1 MQIIKSIILE
11 KIFTDFMNFP
21 KVFFLKLFIWKSF
34 SFKVLILSSPLLSV
48 FSSVIHLILSDPH
61 LPMALH
67 FILEVIRHP
76 FTDFMDLASLER
88 FAVD

>member
-1 MQIIKSIILE
+1 MLWPQSL
-11 KIFTDFMNFP
+11 
-21 KVFFLKLFIWKSF
+21 FLKLLIWKSF

-76 FTDFMDLASLER
+76 FTDFMDLVSLER
-88 FAVD
+88 LAVD